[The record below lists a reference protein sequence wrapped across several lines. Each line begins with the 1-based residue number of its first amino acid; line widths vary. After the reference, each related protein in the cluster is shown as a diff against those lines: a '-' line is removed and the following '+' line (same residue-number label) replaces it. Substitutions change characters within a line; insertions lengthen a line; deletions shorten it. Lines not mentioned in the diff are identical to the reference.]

1 MVVPLL
7 NQASGLRC
15 HLPTGAFYA
24 FPDLRA
30 CLGKTSAGGALID
43 SDAAFVTAL
52 LAEHGVAIVPGS
64 AFLGPGHFRIS
75 FAADDDTL
83 REACLRIRRFC
94 ADLH

>member
-1 MVVPLL
+1 
-7 NQASGLRC
+7 
-15 HLPTGAFYA
+15 
-24 FPDLRA
+24 
-30 CLGKTSAGGALID
+30 
-43 SDAAFVTAL
+43 VTAV